1 MQIAN
6 IILALGGDVGNTIPK
21 YSVTVAEIAL
31 LQAIHGEDA
40 VTDVEPVGEISVTNR
55 AERERLR
62 EIYGRAT
69 DGNGNKVI
77 ELVYPGAAARV
88 FERLDELALV
98 PEQFKTVARVQ
109 LPVDGPT
116 APASKPAKGKRGKT
130 AAPVEPEPTGDDNGP
145 DLDDLSDEPQEAG
158 KSVLE

>member
-1 MQIAN
+1 MQTAN

-21 YSVTVAEIAL
+21 YNVTTAEIAL

-40 VTDVEPVGEISVTNR
+40 VTDVEPVGGISVTNR

-69 DGNGNKVI
+69 DGNGNKII

-88 FERLDELALV
+88 FERLDELSLV

-109 LPVDGPT
+109 LPVEAQSP
-116 APASKPAKGKRGKT
+116 APVAKPAKGKRAK
-130 AAPVEPEPTGDDNGP
+130 AAVPEPEPEPEDDAP
-145 DLDDLSDEPQEAG
+145 DLDDMSDEPQGAAN
-158 KSVLE
+158 SVLE